1 MVAHFQTDTY
11 STCWPSSRSLWHRWW
26 AKARA
31 CFGQG
36 LGQGRGNGFEG
47 FEGPQPGLQF
57 WTCWKVQHLNRKIIY
72 NHLGPTSP
80 SPAASLACPT
90 PSDVQQSDVQQK
102 GRWKKN
108 IYISKRTAFHRHVWW
123 PEGTFP
129 MKMNGPGWK
138 QLPISI
144 GPGTG
149 PSWGSI
155 GWKLDPQMRSL
166 GDTYARKEFRLHAK
180 PQVQEA
186 HRQMFLREWRAY
198 VASWR
203 AHCCRDFPYLLIWG
217 FNIFSMLLFTW
228 DDPVW
233 RGKPNATILLRN
245 HRRGSFYVHHP
256 CSRGITDAINL
267 YCGWWVN
274 HQPCAFSVLR
284 TWSVL
289 RQP

>member
-47 FEGPQPGLQF
+47 FEGPQLGLQF

-108 IYISKRTAFHRHVWW
+108 IYLKKDGFPSPCLMAGGYIPDEDEWTRMKTVPHFHWSWHRTIMRLHRV
-123 PEGTFP
+123 
-129 MKMNGPGWK
+129 
-138 QLPISI
+138 
-144 GPGTG
+144 
-149 PSWGSI
+149 
-155 GWKLDPQMRSL
+155 KLDPQMRSL

-228 DDPVW
+228 DDPIW
-233 RGKPNATILLRN
+233 RGKPNATIPLRN

-267 YCGWWVN
+267 CCGWWVN

>member
-47 FEGPQPGLQF
+47 FEGPQLGLQF

-155 GWKLDPQMRSL
+155 GWNWTLRWGVWAIPTRERSSDYTPSRRSRRLIDRCSWENGELMWPL
-166 GDTYARKEFRLHAK
+166 GVHIAVAI
-180 PQVQEA
+180 
-186 HRQMFLREWRAY
+186 FLI
-198 VASWR
+198 
-203 AHCCRDFPYLLIWG
+203 C
-217 FNIFSMLLFTW
+217 
-228 DDPVW
+228 
-233 RGKPNATILLRN
+233 
-245 HRRGSFYVHHP
+245 
-256 CSRGITDAINL
+256 
-267 YCGWWVN
+267 
-274 HQPCAFSVLR
+274 
-284 TWSVL
+284 
-289 RQP
+289 